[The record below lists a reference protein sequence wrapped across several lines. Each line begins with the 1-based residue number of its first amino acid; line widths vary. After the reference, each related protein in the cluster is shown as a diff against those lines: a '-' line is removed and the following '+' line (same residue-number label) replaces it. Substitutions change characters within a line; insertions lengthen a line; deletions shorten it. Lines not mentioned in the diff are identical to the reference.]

1 MQRVIGVDEN
11 GLGPRLG
18 PLLATAATIEV
29 RRYDREA
36 LRALGDELGIGD
48 SKQVSAFGRMA
59 HAEGLALAVAAAGG
73 AAPKDVDALFA
84 ALSIDG
90 LLSLRAPCPDAATSR
105 QCWSSL
111 ALPAFGGDLAAG
123 EAMLSALGRAGV
135 RLSRVR
141 SAIAC
146 AGVFNEWVAGGQS
159 KLALDL
165 HLFER
170 LLLDGRASA
179 QGDVTAICGMVGG
192 IRRYA
197 SRLTRLGEVAIV
209 EETKGL
215 SRYHASGLGSLS
227 FEVSADDRH
236 LPVGLASM
244 IGKYLRELA
253 MARLVGF
260 YRAHDDSLPVVSGY
274 HDPVTRRFVDS
285 SADLRRK
292 LGVVGSCFERN
303 G

>member
-1 MQRVIGVDEN
+1 MDRIIGIDEN

-18 PLLATAATIEV
+18 PLIATAATLEV
-29 RRYDREA
+29 RRYDRSA

-59 HAEGLALAVAAAGG
+59 HAESLALAVAARAG
-73 AAPKDVDALFA
+73 AAPTDADALLA
-84 ALSIDG
+84 ALSLDG
-90 LLSLRAPCPDAATSR
+90 LVALRAPCPDGSTAA
-105 QCWSSL
+105 QCWPSL
-111 ALPAFGGDLAAG
+111 ALPAFGGELARG
-123 EAMLSALGRAGV
+123 EAMLSALERRGV
-135 RLSRVR
+135 RLTRVR

-146 AGVFNEWVAGGQS
+146 AGAFNEWVGGGGS

-179 QGDVTAICGMVGG
+179 GGELHAICGMVGG

-197 SRLTRLGEVAIV
+197 PRLSRLGAITIV
-209 EETKGL
+209 EESKGL
-215 SRYHASGLGSLS
+215 SRYEASALGALS

-260 YRAHDDSLPVVSGY
+260 YRAHDETLPEVSGY
-274 HDPVTRRFVDS
+274 HDPVTRRFVEAS
-285 SADLRRK
+285 EGLRRR
-292 LGVVGSCFERN
+292 LAIVGSCFERN